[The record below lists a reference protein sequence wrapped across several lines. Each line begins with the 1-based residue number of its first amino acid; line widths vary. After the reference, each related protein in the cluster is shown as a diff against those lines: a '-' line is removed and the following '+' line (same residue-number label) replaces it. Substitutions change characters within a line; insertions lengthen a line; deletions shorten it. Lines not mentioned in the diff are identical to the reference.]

1 VNPDNQRP
9 AARRWPL
16 ADLLLLAVLPFVVF
30 APVTVTR
37 QVFALHDV
45 QAYFYPYHVLPAKL
59 LAQGHLPLWNPYV
72 FSGIPLLGDGQTAMF
87 YPPNWLFFVLPG
99 EAALNHVVLLQ
110 FSIAGVGMNLFARA
124 LGLSR
129 LPALVSAFA
138 YMFCGFLTA
147 RIVHLS
153 IMSGAALLPLVFFC
167 ADRLLR
173 TLPACG
179 TIEHCTPTRP
189 VQMKASRSTRLW
201 LVATALVLAFQAVA
215 GHPQIPVYTGVALAL
230 YAGMCALEQSLA
242 TGRWSA
248 LIRPPMRL
256 AGAYLLGLGL
266 AAIQLVPWF
275 EAGKLSTRA
284 AGASFEFVFGTSTT
298 GVEWLLVLF
307 PYLLGLPHPPPFGA
321 APIAI
326 EQAVR
331 VWEHSVYTGILP
343 LVLAVVGLGYYGALT
358 ARAFAPAA
366 GFPQADAEAAARL
379 RHRWYSLS
387 FLLLL
392 LGIGCLIAAGWHTAF
407 GRVLYALP
415 VIGKL
420 RAVERAMVLADFAL
434 AVLAGFGLQHVI
446 ERPRRPR
453 WLLLPAVLIPGV
465 PTLVVWYA
473 HQPASVGGSGDFDRL
488 SLALPHTWVSLSL
501 ALASGLLLA
510 WWSRRRPGAVTLA
523 LAVGLVVI
531 DMGLYASTFTPTASR
546 RLYRYRPQVIGALPR
561 DGEPF
566 RKATVIVTS
575 NDLDTRVAQETLALS
590 WAMLYGFEDINGFNS
605 LQPRRYTDYVF
616 GPQEGDVSYGYL
628 RDPKLFQP
636 DSPVLSSLNVR
647 YVLVPEGT
655 DTNLGPHLRL
665 VFENAY
671 VRLYENTLA
680 YPRAYFTERVRAE
693 SDPRAVLRAVTAPGF
708 DGRRE
713 TVVESSSVPALP
725 VASGRGSAIVTR
737 TGPNDLRIATEAA
750 ESRFLVVSE
759 MYFPGWNAYVDDAET
774 PIYRTNYLFRG
785 VVVPPGRHTVTF
797 AYRPRS
803 IAAGAGVSML
813 SVVVAAALLYRGR
826 PSRAGRRFA

>member
-1 VNPDNQRP
+1 MIPGNQRP
-9 AARRWPL
+9 APRGWSL
-16 ADLLLLAVLPFVVF
+16 ADPLVLATLPFVVF
-30 APVTVTR
+30 APLAVTR

-59 LAQGHLPLWNPYV
+59 LAQGQLPLWNPYV

-87 YPPNWLFFVLPG
+87 YPPNWLFFLLPG
-99 EAALNHVVLLQ
+99 DAALNYVVLLQ

-129 LPALVSAFA
+129 LPALVSALA

-153 IMSGAALLPLVFFC
+153 IMSGAALLPLIFFC
-167 ADRLLR
+167 ADRLLQTGPRSSAIEQR
-173 TLPACG
+173 TPQRPVPMRVSR
-179 TIEHCTPTRP
+179 PTRI
-189 VQMKASRSTRLW
+189 W
-201 LVATALVLAFQAVA
+201 LVTTALVLAFQAVA
-215 GHPQIPVYTGVALAL
+215 GHPQIPVYTAVALVL
-230 YAGMCALEQSLA
+230 YAGVRGLEQGTA

-248 LIRPPMRL
+248 LVRAPMRV

-275 EAGKLSTRA
+275 EVAKLSTRA

-298 GVEWLLVLF
+298 GAEWLLVLF
-307 PYLLGLPHPPPFGA
+307 PYLLGLPHSPPFGA

-343 LVLAVVGLGYYGALT
+343 LTMAVVGLAYYCALT
-358 ARAFAPAA
+358 ARSLAPA
-366 GFPQADAEAAARL
+366 GFQQADAAVEALL

-387 FLLLL
+387 FLVLLL
-392 LGIGCLIAAGWHTAF
+392 VIGCLIAAGWHTAF
-407 GRVLYALP
+407 GRVLYTLP

-446 ERPRRPR
+446 ERPRPQR
-453 WLLLPAVLIPGV
+453 WLLLPAVLILGV
-465 PTLVVWYA
+465 PTFFVWYA
-473 HQPASVGGSGDFDRL
+473 HQPASAAAAPDLDRL
-488 SLALPHTWVSLSL
+488 SLALPNTWISLIL

-510 WWSRRRPGAVTLA
+510 WWSRRRPGVLTLA

-531 DMGLYASTFTPTASR
+531 DMALYASTFTPTEPR
-546 RLYRYRPQVIGALPR
+546 RLYRHRPQVLGALPR

-575 NDLDTRVAQETLALS
+575 NDLETRVAQETLALS
-590 WAMLYGFEDINGFNS
+590 WGMLYGIEDINGFNS

-616 GPQEGDVSYGYL
+616 GPREGDVSYGYL
-628 RDPKLFQP
+628 RDRELFQP
-636 DSPVLSSLNVR
+636 HSPVLSSLNVR
-647 YVLVPEGT
+647 YVLVPAGT
-655 DTNLGPHLRL
+655 PIDLGPHLRP
-665 VFENAY
+665 VFDNAH
-671 VRLYENTLA
+671 VRVYENTLA
-680 YPRAYFTERVRAE
+680 YPRAYFTERVRGE
-693 SDPRAVLRAVTAPGF
+693 LDPRAVLRAVTAPGF

-713 TVVESSSVPALP
+713 AVVESHSVPALP
-725 VASGRGSAIVTR
+725 VASAPGGASVTR
-737 TGPNDLRIATEAA
+737 NGPNDLRIATEAA

-759 MYFPGWNAYVDDAET
+759 MYFPGWHAYVDGAEA

-803 IAAGAGVSML
+803 IAAGAGVSFL
-813 SVVVAAALLYRGR
+813 SAVVAGALLYRRR
-826 PSRAGRRFA
+826 PPRGERRGA